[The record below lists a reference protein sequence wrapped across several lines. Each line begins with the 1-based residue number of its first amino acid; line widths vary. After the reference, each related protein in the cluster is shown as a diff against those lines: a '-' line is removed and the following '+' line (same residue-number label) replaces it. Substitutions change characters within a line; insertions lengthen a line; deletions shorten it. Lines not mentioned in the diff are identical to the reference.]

1 MNTAKLIEG
10 MIPDELRLAS
20 HPDAALVNEALATAI
35 TAMNESDSISLA
47 GMRADVRKALTAY
60 FNGTFS
66 KHISEED
73 EAWGK
78 MKAKAESAPRTITIT
93 AGEEYLPGVNLYK
106 AMDSGAVDATAN
118 TIEILTKHHGEVW
131 MCNIRNSQGEYLAR
145 GGSGAT
151 EKDAVADAASKIPA
165 IVIGS
170 MAAKVPVIEKT
181 ATKTVT
187 EEPANPPIAEE
198 SEGAK
203 AVRVERLIEEWDEF
217 IRNEGTDF
225 TPFNRKIRSM
235 VDPATAQDIIDGQN
249 TKFLRLMKQA
259 FAAKG

>member
-78 MKAKAESAPRTITIT
+78 MK
-93 AGEEYLPGVNLYK
+93 
-106 AMDSGAVDATAN
+106 
-118 TIEILTKHHGEVW
+118 GEVEAHK
-131 MCNIRNSQGEYLAR
+131 G
-145 GGSGAT
+145 
-151 EKDAVADAASKIPA
+151 
-165 IVIGS
+165 
-170 MAAKVPVIEKT
+170 VIEELRSRVEPETVYYKFT
-181 ATKTVT
+181 RGKPRPSMGTLTVNAADKLVTFMDGKGASGDGLYDEASGQSIVAATDEAIRKAGY
-187 EEPANPPIAEE
+187 EPFMVGSFE

-203 AVRVERLIEEWDEF
+203 AVKVEKLIEEWDEF

-225 TPFNRKIRSM
+225 APFNRKIRSM

-259 FAAKG
+259 FAANG